1 MCIEQNDDG
10 RMKAAL
16 EKGCEGISASE
27 ELKRRIDETIR
38 RKQEGNSMKHTSVKK
53 FCISAASACLLVS
66 GITVWAGARA
76 FFVAGSS
83 IEPEYTNYAMLEEA
97 EKELGYEVDSVE
109 RFDNGFTFY
118 GMSVENMQA
127 CTEEGDRMYSI
138 PSMNIRYLRGD
149 QEIDLNVNETVS
161 DMASAKEPKAVRMC
175 GDIELRY
182 DEYTNKLVPA
192 SYELT
197 EEDKINEQRD
207 DYNIVYTTIAVN
219 GDTQITGE
227 TDDADGEEVKH
238 GTYAVSED
246 GSVVSTVKSFAG
258 QDGNSLSVTYDEVSI
273 HQSMLVRWEKD
284 GKTYELT
291 CTDLT
296 MSADELFDMAE
307 EILEAR

>member
-1 MCIEQNDDG
+1 MCVEQNDDG

-38 RKQEGNSMKHTSVKK
+38 GKQEGNSMKRMSVKK
-53 FCISAASACLLVS
+53 FCVSAAAACLLVS

-76 FFVAGSS
+76 YFVAGTS

-127 CTEEGDRMYSI
+127 CAEEGDRMYSI

-161 DMASAKEPKAVRMC
+161 DMASVKEPKGVRMC

-192 SYELT
+192 MYELT

-227 TDDADGEEVKH
+227 TDDADGDEVKH

-258 QDGNSLSVTYDEVSI
+258 QDGDSLSVTYDEVSI

-291 CTDLT
+291 CTDLD

-307 EILEAR
+307 EILVAR